1 MSDYYTAEEAMKIL
15 GKSRATFYREIDA
28 GLIPYE
34 LPGGK
39 KRGRQFPKEAIDL
52 HARLQREITKSTF
65 TKSTNADL
73 WQRVQ
78 NSRRIYG
85 NSNVISYQKCLE
97 WQSINSNIFM
107 SMKINNE
114 LVGAATI
121 IPLREDVV
129 LRLVQG
135 KIAAPDI
142 PNEAIKQWNDP
153 HLSAYIGTIAII
165 SSQNKRVNKE
175 RGAALLRHT
184 IEWGISLQR
193 QYDIQDW
200 NAVGMT
206 PEGQQIAEFL
216 GFKEVYSN
224 SDGTRKGYKL
234 GRDEHQAK
242 YITRLIKKL
251 EEVDKLYKL
260 TD

>member
-15 GKSRATFYREIDA
+15 GKSRATFYREVDA

-52 HARLQREITKSTF
+52 HAKLQREATKSTF

-85 NSNVISYQKCLE
+85 NHNVISYQRCLE
-97 WQSINSNIFM
+97 WQNINNDIFM

-114 LVGAATI
+114 LVGATTI
-121 IPLREDVV
+121 IPLRDDII
-129 LRLVQG
+129 LRLIKG
-135 KIAAPDI
+135 EIIGPDI

-153 HLSAYIGTIAII
+153 HLSVYIGTIAII
-165 SSQNKRVNKE
+165 PSHNRRIDKE

-184 IEWGISLQR
+184 IEWGISLQQ
-193 QYDIQDW
+193 QYNIQDW
-200 NAVGMT
+200 NAVGIT

-224 SDGTRKGYKL
+224 SDGTRKGYRL
-234 GRDEHQAK
+234 SQDERQAK
-242 YITRLIKKL
+242 YITRLIKKR
-251 EEVDKLYKL
+251 EDVNTFYKL